1 MLVHVGRGL
10 TTRGLARRGCY
21 AATYHVWRDTSKIRV
36 HVRLTFAG
44 VFEGEGIACC
54 SPLGPLPER
63 GGLSGLG
70 RAFPAPT
77 MEPDADTLV
86 ALEETRESLEK
97 ITAEEYEKNMRE
109 IRNIGMVRAPR
120 NAHAPS
126 ERG

>member
-1 MLVHVGRGL
+1 
-10 TTRGLARRGCY
+10 
-21 AATYHVWRDTSKIRV
+21 
-36 HVRLTFAG
+36 
-44 VFEGEGIACC
+44 
-54 SPLGPLPER
+54 
-63 GGLSGLG
+63 
-70 RAFPAPT
+70 